1 MERRNKA
8 VEEKSARS
16 TLKKVVFSPVQRK
29 LNYQHKIIL
38 DNKQN
43 KNVALEYKEFEKYL
57 IHLIIIYPGNII
69 LIILITIKITQTIDS
84 ISIFQNTLL

>member
-1 MERRNKA
+1 MEGRNKA

>member
-1 MERRNKA
+1 MEGRNKA

-69 LIILITIKITQTIDS
+69 LII
-84 ISIFQNTLL
+84 

>member
-1 MERRNKA
+1 MEGRNKA

-43 KNVALEYKEFEKYL
+43 KNVALECKEFIKYL
-57 IHLIIIYPGNII
+57 ALINRARGLYGKI
-69 LIILITIKITQTIDS
+69 LTEVVRTDRTQ
-84 ISIFQNTLL
+84 